1 MSQRAPRCNTNS
13 RAEYQFSQDSP
24 NVVHM
29 SVRPPEMMEEEETA
43 KGKSHGREGRTRDG
57 GSGCCVIL

>member
-1 MSQRAPRCNTNS
+1 MQSTDS
-13 RAEYQFSQDSP
+13 HAEYQFSQDSP

-43 KGKSHGREGRTRDG
+43 KGKSHGREGRNRDG

>member
-1 MSQRAPRCNTNS
+1 
-13 RAEYQFSQDSP
+13 
-24 NVVHM
+24 M

-43 KGKSHGREGRTRDG
+43 KSKTHSREGRSRDG

>member
-1 MSQRAPRCNTNS
+1 
-13 RAEYQFSQDSP
+13 
-24 NVVHM
+24 M

-43 KGKSHGREGRTRDG
+43 KSKATSRDGRGRDG